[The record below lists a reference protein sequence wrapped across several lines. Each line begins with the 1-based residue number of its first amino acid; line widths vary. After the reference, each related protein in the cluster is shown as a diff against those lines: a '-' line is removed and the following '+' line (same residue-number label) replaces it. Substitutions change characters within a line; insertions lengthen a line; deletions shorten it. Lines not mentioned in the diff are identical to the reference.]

1 MLTYDAET
9 TLVLL
14 HDASKALLVDVSLC
28 IDANVFTSG
37 ASTKERKD
45 RNIEHRWAL
54 ERKSYVWV
62 VGYLE
67 RVDVSETGSRYAL
80 SISKG
85 MAPHF
90 SDGQSELPIPML
102 PAYLPPPDI
111 DPSLVVRA
119 VIIAPV
125 TRDFSTGR
133 VRDML
138 AGMAEVPPMT
148 YPECAREEAR
158 HGQS

>member
-1 MLTYDAET
+1 MPQQVDNATIVMLDRISEDDIGRKLRVAGRMLTYDAET

-14 HDASKALLVDVSLC
+14 QDASNALLVDASLC
-28 IDANVFTSG
+28 VDADVPS
-37 ASTKERKD
+37 AKD
-45 RNIEHRWAL
+45 RKIGHGWAL

-67 RVDVSETGSRYAL
+67 RVDT
-80 SISKG
+80 
-85 MAPHF
+85 
-90 SDGQSELPIPML
+90 ELPIPML

-111 DPSLVVRA
+111 NPSLVMRA

-125 TRDFSTGR
+125 TKDFSTGR

-138 AGMAEVPPMT
+138 AGMAEVPPVA
-148 YPECAREEAR
+148 YPEWAVEDAR

>member
-1 MLTYDAET
+1 
-9 TLVLL
+9 
-14 HDASKALLVDVSLC
+14 
-28 IDANVFTSG
+28 
-37 ASTKERKD
+37 
-45 RNIEHRWAL
+45 
-54 ERKSYVWV
+54 
-62 VGYLE
+62 
-67 RVDVSETGSRYAL
+67 
-80 SISKG
+80 
-85 MAPHF
+85 
-90 SDGQSELPIPML
+90 ML

-138 AGMAEVPPMT
+138 AKMAEMPPLT
-148 YPECAREEAR
+148 YPECAREETS